1 MTYNLKAIALLIM
14 LITTSYSQQTSS
26 LINLVEQLEDTS
38 IRKGHL
44 LKEVTN
50 LEAEGQLSP
59 AQNNQLLDKK
69 TQLKQVEEEINALH
83 QQIKDIKSKSS

>member
-14 LITTSYSQQTSS
+14 FITTSYSQQTSS

-59 AQNNQLLDKK
+59 AQNNQLLEKK
-69 TQLKQVEEEINALH
+69 TQLKKVEEEINALH